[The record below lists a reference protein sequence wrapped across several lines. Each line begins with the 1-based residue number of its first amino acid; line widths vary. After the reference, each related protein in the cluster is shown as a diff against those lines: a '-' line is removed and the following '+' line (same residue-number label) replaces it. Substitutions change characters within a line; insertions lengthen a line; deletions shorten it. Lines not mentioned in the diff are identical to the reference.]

1 MINFFLADFFRD
13 IPKAPGH
20 YCRKDSKVYLSI
32 IIQTMSK
39 LHKLHKARCHAF
51 SKQPFSI
58 YTFTQYFKDHNF
70 SLFQRKKDLCNT
82 CVGYDEGNVTSTEY
96 DAHQKRKN
104 DGLNLDEQDKINS
117 DNHKI
122 ITVTADTE
130 SLLLSPLNDAN
141 NVF

>member
-1 MINFFLADFFRD
+1 
-13 IPKAPGH
+13 
-20 YCRKDSKVYLSI
+20 
-32 IIQTMSK
+32 MSK
-39 LHKLHKARCHAF
+39 LHEIYKVRCSAV

-104 DGLNLDEQDKINS
+104 DALNLKEEELNLHNFTFYNLKNKDVMNYLWSEVNGDLEVSNFTRNMQTLQRLLCGL
-117 DNHKI
+117 
-122 ITVTADTE
+122 TVAAIKTNAVY
-130 SLLLSPLNDAN
+130 SL
-141 NVF
+141 VRY